1 MLRQL
6 SYNSLILIFS
16 NTGTALLAF
25 VLTLIIAR
33 GLGDVALGQYAGVM
47 AWVLPLTLLVD
58 FGISTL
64 ITRDV
69 AQYPARAQAYLD
81 TAYPIRL
88 ALGLAIIGLVTLAA
102 PLMTNEPDGLRFAI
116 WLVLIDSLFA
126 NYTAVF
132 RALDHMLPI
141 LYLNIFL
148 LAMQVGGALLVVW
161 QGWGI
166 VTLFGFIVGADA
178 IQLAKTWL
186 VWREIRPGSD
196 EAPTS
201 ISLEWPVLL
210 KQGQAFMVA
219 GVLATLQLR
228 GVVILLEQ
236 LESAQV
242 VGWYA
247 AASRLIEAMRMIPGA
262 MFGAIFP
269 TLSALIDHPAQLR
282 RIFRYSLSVLVLY
295 GGVMLTGVLTA
306 GQQVIELLFGNEFSP
321 AGGVFNILAVAFWV
335 GLIRGL
341 LTLWFYALHQERLV
355 NWITALT
362 LVVQF
367 SVGFWLIQSMGID
380 GAGWVLLVGEIFSLT
395 LMVIRRPK
403 LLL

>member
-1 MLRQL
+1 MLRRL
-6 SYNSLILIFS
+6 SYNSLILTFS
-16 NTGTALLAF
+16 NAGTALLAF

-69 AQYPARAQAYLD
+69 AQHPAQAQAYLD
-81 TAYPIRL
+81 AAYPVRL

-102 PLMTNEPDGLRFAI
+102 PFMTNEPDGLRIAI

-126 NYTAVF
+126 NYTAIF
-132 RALDHMLPI
+132 RALDHMLSI
-141 LYLNIFL
+141 LYLNTFL
-148 LAMQVGGALLVVW
+148 LVMQVTGGLLVVW
-161 QGWGI
+161 QGWGV
-166 VTLFGFIVGADA
+166 VTLFGFVVTADA
-178 IQLAKTWL
+178 IQLLATWL
-186 VWREIRPGSD
+186 VWRKIQPEHDIASTD
-196 EAPTS
+196 E
-201 ISLEWPVLL
+201 SLEWSTLL
-210 KQGQAFMVA
+210 KRGQTFMVA
-219 GVLATLQLR
+219 GVLATLQVR

-262 MFGAIFP
+262 MYGAIFP
-269 TLSALIDHPAQLR
+269 ALSALIDQPAQLKR
-282 RIFRYSLSVLVLY
+282 VFRYSFSALALY
-295 GGVMLTGVLTA
+295 GGVVLAGVLIA
-306 GQQVIELLFGNEFSP
+306 GQQVIVLLFGSEFSP
-321 AGGVFNILAVAFWV
+321 GGSVFSILAVVLLF

-341 LTLWFYALHQERLV
+341 LTLWYYAFHQERLV
-355 NWITALT
+355 NRITALT
-362 LVVQF
+362 LIVQLTA
-367 SVGFWLIQSMGID
+367 GLWLIQRLGIN
-380 GAGWVLLVGEIFSLT
+380 GAGWALLVGEIFSVT
-395 LMVIRRPK
+395 FMVIRRRK